1 MLGWVKGSKEAKKD
15 AVEGPGVS
23 EVYRPEYVFPL
34 LLPALS
40 SLHPDCF
47 GPGSQ
52 LPDSAP
58 GLASPPTSLWA
69 LSSGSSGLGSS
80 CPQPPPTDTRGH
92 YSLNWSVPSGCAGS
106 PQSSWPLKVAC
117 SNHTNH
123 LKFPSLFGHHGRLP
137 RDWLQS
143 PQGLPKG
150 LGQILLLI

>member
-1 MLGWVKGSKEAKKD
+1 MMWRDLGSVKST
-15 AVEGPGVS
+15 GPNMCS
-23 EVYRPEYVFPL
+23 RFCSQLFP
-34 LLPALS
+34 AS
-40 SLHPDCF
+40 INCF

-117 SNHTNH
+117 SNHGNH